1 MGQECGLV
9 QLGFVLRGPEGKM
22 RGGGGGEEKKNKKKN
37 EAAVE
42 QQPSSLSRTLVE
54 YDVFKL

>member
-22 RGGGGGEEKKNKKKN
+22 GGRREGKNN